1 MKASGARVHKEWKP
15 RKKPEQFG
23 LPKQSSLLTSHH
35 QSSILA
41 RQTTSTFQQPSRF
54 HQQQPTQPQQ
64 HVPQQHQQQQPN
76 NICVVCNQWF
86 PSESA
91 LKSHGVIH
99 TMDGDHMFL
108 NMTTSCRQ
116 DYNPLSGVQL
126 NNIPAPM
133 PGALEVCTICNIL
146 ITEPGTL
153 QIHLQNVHGQYS

>member
-23 LPKQSSLLTSHH
+23 LPKQSSLLTSQH

-76 NICVVCNQWF
+76 NTCVVCNQWF